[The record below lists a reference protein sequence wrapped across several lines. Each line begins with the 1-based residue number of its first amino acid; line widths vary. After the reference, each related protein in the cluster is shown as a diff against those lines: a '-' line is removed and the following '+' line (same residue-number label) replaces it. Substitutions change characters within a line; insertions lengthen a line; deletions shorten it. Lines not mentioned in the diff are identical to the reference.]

1 MVFHGNRAGCDADH
15 AYAVRRQL
23 DGQLQGE
30 GDDPLLLPTGP
41 TARIRGMSDWSVL
54 QWFLLAAGAFV
65 TGLSKTGIAGLG
77 ILAVALFANAMP
89 ARESTGALL
98 PLLVLADLFG
108 IAIFRK
114 HGDWRHVWRLFPW
127 VAGGVVLGYA
137 TMGCAGETPIRR
149 LIGGILLAMVGLH
162 LWRQRAM
169 ARDPDGF
176 AARLPHTAAF
186 AGFTGILAGFTTMVA
201 NAAGP
206 VMVLYLL
213 ARGLPKLAFLGTMA
227 WFFFLVNLFKLPF
240 SWHLGLIGL
249 PSLILDAKLA
259 LALLPGVALGPV
271 LVGRLNQKTFEWMVL
286 ALTGVAAVRLVL

>member
-1 MVFHGNRAGCDADH
+1 MFDLSG
-15 AYAVRRQL
+15 
-23 DGQLQGE
+23 
-30 GDDPLLLPTGP
+30 
-41 TARIRGMSDWSVL
+41 L
-54 QWFLLAAGAFV
+54 QWFLLALGACV

-114 HGDWRHVWRLFPW
+114 HADWRHVWRLFPW
-127 VAGGVVLGYA
+127 VAGGVFLGYV
-137 TMGCAGETPIRR
+137 TMGCAGEAFVRR

-162 LWRQRAM
+162 LWRRQAM

-176 AARLPHTAAF
+176 AARLPHTLAF
-186 AGFTGILAGFTTMVA
+186 AGFTGVMAGFTTMVA

-213 ARGLPKLAFLGTMA
+213 AMALPKLVFLGTMA
-227 WFFFLVNLFKLPF
+227 WFFFFVNLFKLPF
-240 SWHLGLIGL
+240 SWHLGLMDAR
-249 PSLILDAKLA
+249 SLVLDTKLA
-259 LALLPGVALGPV
+259 LALLPGVALGPI
-271 LVGRLNQKTFEWMVL
+271 LVRRLNQKAFEWMVL
-286 ALTGVAAVRLVL
+286 VLTAVAAVRLVL